1 MGRRMQMVDLAGVF
15 RGTEAL
21 AAGIVTK
28 EQLRGPGV
36 RRLFRD
42 VYLPAGMGLTHQ
54 QRCEGAALL
63 APPEAVLTGRSA
75 ATVLGVELAR
85 PTDPVEFVV
94 DERYRFG
101 PIRGIT
107 VKRTTLTSTDWQNWN
122 GIRIASPGRLGLD
135 LAARADLRGAVADLD
150 EVLRAGCVDRAE
162 LAMRL
167 VDCHEH
173 GVVRARQAVDLA
185 DPRAQ
190 SRPESELR
198 VVLRR
203 ADLHPEPQVQVWD
216 AAGPVCWLDLAFRE
230 WRVGVAYDG
239 QWHALRL
246 QLRKDRRMINR
257 LQAMDWEIVFVT
269 ADDLYRHPNEVV
281 RTVQTALTKARRSP

>member
-1 MGRRMQMVDLAGVF
+1 MGRQVRLGDLAGVF

-21 AAGIVTK
+21 AAGVVTK

-42 VYLPAGMGLTHQ
+42 VYLPAGIRLTHQ
-54 QRCEGAALL
+54 ARCEAAALL
-63 APPEAVLTGRSA
+63 TPPEAVLTGRSA
-75 ATVLGVELAR
+75 ATVLGAELAR
-85 PTDPVEFVV
+85 PADPVEFVV

-107 VKRTTLTSTDWQNWN
+107 VKRTALSSADWQNRN
-122 GIRIASPGRLGLD
+122 GIRLASPGRLGLD
-135 LAARADLRGAVADLD
+135 LAVRADLRSAVADLD
-150 EVLRAGCVDRAE
+150 EALRAGLIDRTTIE
-162 LAMRL
+162 QRL
-167 VDCHEH
+167 QACHEH

-198 VVLRR
+198 VVLRL

-216 AAGPVCWLDLAFRE
+216 SAGLVCWLDLAFRE

-257 LQAMDWEIVFVT
+257 LQALDWEIVFVT
-269 ADDLYRHPNEVV
+269 ADDLYRHPDDVV
-281 RTVQTALTKARRSP
+281 RTVQAALSKARRSR

>member
-1 MGRRMQMVDLAGVF
+1 MRMADLAGVF

-21 AAGIVTK
+21 AAGIVTT

-42 VYLPAGMGLTHQ
+42 VYLPAGMRFTHQ
-54 QRCEGAALL
+54 RRCEGAALL
-63 APPEAVLTGRSA
+63 APPEAVLAGRSA
-75 ATVLGVELAR
+75 ATVLGVELAQ

-94 DERYRFG
+94 DERHRFG
-101 PIRGIT
+101 PIRGIV
-107 VKRTTLTSTDWQNWN
+107 VKRTTLARADWQDWN

-150 EVLRAGCVDRAE
+150 ETLRAGLIDRAE
-162 LAMRL
+162 LEKQL
-167 VDCHEH
+167 VGCHEH
-173 GVVRARQAVDLA
+173 GVVRARQAVDLM

-198 VVLRR
+198 VVLHL
-203 ADLHPEPQVQVWD
+203 ADLHPEPQVQVSD

-257 LQAMDWEIVFVT
+257 LQALDWEIVFVT
-269 ADDLYRHPNEVV
+269 ADDLYHHPNEVI
-281 RTVQTALTKARRSP
+281 RTIRAALTKARRSR

>member
-1 MGRRMQMVDLAGVF
+1 MRLVDLAGVF

-21 AAGIVTK
+21 AAGIVTT

-42 VYLPAGMGLTHQ
+42 VYLPAGMRFTHQ
-54 QRCEGAALL
+54 MRCEGAALV

-75 ATVLGVELAR
+75 ATVLGVELAQ

-107 VKRTTLTSTDWQNWN
+107 VKRTILTGADWRDWD
-122 GIRIASPGRLGLD
+122 GIRVASPARLGLD

-150 EVLRAGCVDRAE
+150 EMLRAGQLDHAE
-162 LAMRL
+162 LKGRL
-167 VDCHEH
+167 LRCHEH

-185 DPRAQ
+185 RSAGA
-190 SRPESELR
+190 
-198 VVLRR
+198 V
-203 ADLHPEPQVQVWD
+203 
-216 AAGPVCWLDLAFRE
+216 AAGVGAEGGATSGRFAPGASGAGLGLVRSGVLARS
-230 WRVGVAYDG
+230 G
-239 QWHALRL
+239 LP
-246 QLRKDRRMINR
+246 RM
-257 LQAMDWEIVFVT
+257 
-269 ADDLYRHPNEVV
+269 
-281 RTVQTALTKARRSP
+281 ARWCCL

>member
-1 MGRRMQMVDLAGVF
+1 MQLMDLAGVF
-15 RGTEAL
+15 RGSEAL
-21 AAGIVTK
+21 AAGAVTK

-42 VYLPAGMGLTHQ
+42 IYLPAGMVLTHQ

-63 APPEAVLTGRSA
+63 VPPEAVLTGRSA

-85 PTDPVEFVV
+85 RTDPVEFVV

-101 PIRGIT
+101 PIRGVT
-107 VKRTTLTSTDWQNWN
+107 VKRTAVSGADWQDWN

-150 EVLRAGCVDRAE
+150 EVLRAGHVDRAE
-162 LAMRL
+162 LQRRL
-167 VDCHEH
+167 RNCHEH
-173 GVVRARQAVDLA
+173 GVVRARQALELA

-198 VVLRR
+198 VVLNL
-203 ADLHPEPQVQVWD
+203 ADLYPDLQVQVWD

-230 WRVGVAYDG
+230 WRVGIAYDG

-257 LQAMDWEIVFVT
+257 LQALDWEVVFVT
-269 ADDLYRHPNEVV
+269 ADDLYRHPDQVI
-281 RTVQTALTKARRSP
+281 RTVRAALSKARHAR

>member
-1 MGRRMQMVDLAGVF
+1 MQLVDLTGVF

-21 AAGIVTK
+21 AAGVVTK

-42 VYLPAGMGLTHQ
+42 AYLPAGMRLTHQ
-54 QRCEGAALL
+54 VRCEAAALL

-75 ATVLGVELAR
+75 ATMLGVELAR

-94 DERYRFG
+94 DERHRFG

-107 VKRTTLTSTDWQNWN
+107 VKRTALNRADWQDWN
-122 GIRIASPGRLGLD
+122 GIKLASPERLGLD
-135 LAARADLRGAVADLD
+135 LAVRADLRCAVADLD
-150 EVLRAGCVDRAE
+150 EVLRARLIDRTALE
-162 LAMRL
+162 QRL
-167 VDCHEH
+167 RACHEH

-198 VVLRR
+198 VVLCL
-203 ADLHPEPQVQVWD
+203 ADLHPEPQVPVWD
-216 AAGPVCWLDLAFRE
+216 AAGLVCWLDLAFRE
-230 WRVGVAYDG
+230 WRVGIAYDG

-257 LQAMDWEIVFVT
+257 LQALDWEIVFVT
-269 ADDLYRHPNEVV
+269 ADDLYRHPDEVV
-281 RTVQTALTKARRSP
+281 RTVRTALTKARRSRRSLV